1 MPLATTTKVEDK
13 PMKKIVSAAALTL
26 LASTATFA
34 QQPAPLSPPAST
46 QQTGMSPSSTATLM
60 ATVPGDCVTVT
71 NYYKQNVYDP
81 SDSKIGE
88 IADVLINKEGRIT
101 AVIISV
107 GGFLGMGENDVA
119 APFEAIRMTEKGD
132 KAYLVLNTTKETLK
146 NAHGY
151 KYDRNTTKWVSDG
164 S

>member
-1 MPLATTTKVEDK
+1 MKMTLSAT
-13 PMKKIVSAAALTL
+13 ALTL

-34 QQPAPLSPPAST
+34 QQPGPMSPPAST
-46 QQTGMSPSSTATLM
+46 QQSGAMSPSSTATLM
-60 ATVPGDCVTVT
+60 TAVPGDCVTVT

-88 IADVLINKEGRIT
+88 ITDVLVNKEGRVT

-107 GGFLGMGENDVA
+107 GGFLGMGEKDVA
-119 APFEAIRMTEKGD
+119 APFEAIRATQKGNEW
-132 KAYLVLNTTKETLK
+132 YLVMNTTKDALK
-146 NAHGY
+146 NAPGY
-151 KYDRNTTKWVSDG
+151 KYDRNTTKWVSDK